1 MDGRWIKNWNELS
14 TTDNRKSA
22 MMIVEAGLDAI
33 DTKQVIRDSLRIEEN
48 KLFVQDKIFDLSE
61 FKRIKV
67 VGFGKASCDA
77 AQALEEVLGSKI
89 AEGAVIGLH
98 KKTCEFIETFEGTH
112 PRPSVQNLEVGK
124 RISEIAEN
132 AAEEDLVIVLVSGG
146 GSALLCF
153 PEAECEQGRM
163 LYDASVKSGMPITEL
178 NTLRKHIS
186 LLKGGGL
193 AKLLYPATVI
203 SLIFSD
209 VPGDNYAEVASGPT
223 YKDST
228 TAADAKKIIE
238 DRNLGNFELIE
249 TPKDD
254 KYFEK
259 VHNVVLVSNKIAVEA
274 MSEKASEL
282 GFSADILS
290 YDIYDPIRTV
300 ADKFISRSEENAA
313 IIGAGEPMMK
323 IEKGGG
329 SGGRNL
335 FLGMTAIGKIPKD
348 SVFISLASDGL
359 DNSDAAGAI
368 IDAAVSDE
376 VAAAGIDMD
385 PYLENYDAYVFF
397 KKLGDGM
404 IMTGPTGANVSDL
417 MLLIT
422 KTEHE

>member
-1 MDGRWIKNWNELS
+1 MDGRWIKNWKELS
-14 TTDNRKSA
+14 ITNNRKLA
-22 MMIVEAGLDAI
+22 MQIAEAGLDAI
-33 DTKQVIRDSLRIEEN
+33 HTKQVILNSVKLEGNELRI
-48 KLFVQDKIFDLSE
+48 QDKVFDLSK

-112 PRPSVQNLEVGK
+112 PRPSLQNLEVGK
-124 RISEIAEN
+124 RIREISEDMK
-132 AAEEDLVIVLVSGG
+132 EEDLAIVLVSGG

-153 PEAECEQGRM
+153 PKAECEQGTM
-163 LYDASVKSGMPITEL
+163 LYDASVKSGIPITEL
-178 NTLRKHIS
+178 NTIRKHIS
-186 LLKGGGL
+186 ALKGGGL
-193 AKLLYPATVI
+193 AKLLYPATVVSI
-203 SLIFSD
+203 IFSD

-223 YKDST
+223 YKDDT
-228 TAADAKKIIE
+228 TVDDAEKIIKNH
-238 DRNLGNFELIE
+238 NLGNFKLTE

-259 VHNVVLVSNKIAVEA
+259 VHNVVLVSNKIAVDA
-274 MSEKASEL
+274 MSEKAKEL
-282 GFSADILS
+282 GFSVNVLS
-290 YDIYDPIRTV
+290 YDIYDSINSV
-300 ADKFISRSEENAA
+300 AEKFNSQSEENTAVL
-313 IIGAGEPMMK
+313 GAGEPMMK
-323 IEKGGG
+323 IKKAGG

-368 IDAAVSDE
+368 IDAAVSDKIS
-376 VAAAGIDMD
+376 VSGIDMKS
-385 PYLENYDAYVFF
+385 YLENYDAYAFF
-397 KKLGDGM
+397 QKLGDG
-404 IMTGPTGANVSDL
+404 ILMTGPTGANVSDL

-422 KTEHE
+422 KHE